1 MKFAAKVRLRL
12 QKKEKNYLFLPRF
25 RHLSARSAIQGGKW
39 TVCPIFRGKMKLF
52 SSLIAI
58 AMLAG
63 CAAHDSE
70 PKPDLPAEPPPL
82 RQSPLAA
89 RMKTAGLVNVQ
100 EQLPDILVDLKYSST
115 DNFVKTDVYGDLDSA
130 YLQPDVVN
138 MLEKAYSRLQTLD
151 SSLTFIIYDAT
162 RPLSVQR
169 HMWEVLKM
177 PIEEKGK
184 YLSNPDKGS
193 IHNYGA
199 AIDISLAV
207 RSTQKALDMG
217 TPFDF
222 FGPEAEP
229 DREAAMLAN
238 GKLTQQQFQNRI
250 ILRKAMESAGFRQ
263 LPTEW
268 WHYNACSREEA
279 KTRYDVVE

>member
-1 MKFAAKVRLRL
+1 MNFAAKVRVQL
-12 QKKEKNYLFLPRF
+12 QKKEKNHLFLPRF
-25 RHLSARSAIQGGKW
+25 RHLSAHGGIQVSGW
-39 TVCPIFRGKMKLF
+39 AVYPIFEGKMKLF
-52 SSLIAI
+52 AYLVAM

-63 CAAHDSE
+63 CSVHDSE
-70 PKPDLPAEPPPL
+70 PKSAVPAPPL
-82 RQSPLAA
+82 PHSQAPLAA

-100 EQLPDILVDLKYSST
+100 EHIPDILVELKYSTT

-138 MLEKAYSRLQTLD
+138 MLEKAYTHLQTLD
-151 SSLTFIIYDAT
+151 SSLTFIVYDAT
-162 RPLSVQR
+162 RPLSVQQY
-169 HMWEVLKM
+169 MWDILQI

-207 RSTQKALDMG
+207 KTTGKALDMG
-217 TPFDF
+217 TTYDF

-229 DREAAMLAN
+229 IQEAIMLAN
-238 GKLTQQQFQNRI
+238 GKLTQQQHQNRLT
-250 ILRKAMESAGFRQ
+250 LRKAMESAGFRQ

-279 KTRYDVVE
+279 KKRYDVVE